1 MGRVSGKVAIVTG
14 GASGIGRAC
23 AQKLAAQGAAVCVT
37 DIDTQ
42 IGDAVATQICE
53 SGGDAMF
60 LEHDVTSEARWQEV
74 VTSVTATYGK
84 LNVLVNNA
92 GIFYGGPTETF
103 ELEQWR
109 RQIGINLDGV
119 FLGTKH
125 AIPIMRVAQG
135 GSIIM
140 LSSVAGLI
148 GAANFA
154 CYSATKG
161 AVRLFTKA
169 VAKECASD
177 GIRVNSV
184 HPGII
189 ETPIWQKI
197 NNDARPEPTGPVEI
211 AKARVPIGTPGT
223 AEMVADGV
231 VFLASDESKYMTGSE
246 LVIDGGMT
254 A

>member
-223 AEMVADGV
+223 AEMVADG
-231 VFLASDESKYMTGSE
+231 
-246 LVIDGGMT
+246 GMT
-254 A
+254 IGLP